1 MASCLSCITQDH
13 LSKGGTATAI
23 VNQGNAPQT
32 CLKADLIEAFCQLK
46 FFLGSF
52 SLRLVD
58 QKLVRTSSNY
68 LVPTVCQAFCVP
80 WITAEVETDKLQLL
94 CTPHIMPR
102 AEVFLWTGLV
112 GSVGELISVCWNG
125 IWSLLHGSQVLHHR
139 GSTLIGW
146 LLNICILLFF
156 SSFFPFSAPSVT
168 CAPSF
173 FLTCCPAALA
183 RGLLRVCCMQEKAS
197 LALFFGTAQLLPGRL
212 SKLALPFQD
221 YCF

>member
-1 MASCLSCITQDH
+1 MALTGLLSNSWPAAFPVSPRN
-13 LSKGGTATAI
+13 LSKGGIATAI
-23 VNQGNAPQT
+23 VNQGNASQT
-32 CLKADLIEAFCQLK
+32 CLKADLFEAFCQLK
-46 FFLGSF
+46 FFPGSF

-68 LVPTVCQAFCVP
+68 LVPTGCQAFCVP

-139 GSTLIGW
+139 GTTLIGW
-146 LLNICILLFF
+146 LLSICIFTLLFF
-156 SSFFPFSAPSVT
+156 LLSFLCSFSHLCSIVF
-168 CAPSF
+168 SD
-173 FLTCCPAALA
+173 FLPCCFGKGAAQSLLYA
-183 RGLLRVCCMQEKAS
+183 RKG
-197 LALFFGTAQLLPGRL
+197 
-212 SKLALPFQD
+212 
-221 YCF
+221 